1 MHDIADGY
9 GNRRLIAEFDKTVA
23 FKDHVAFDDV
33 VQTVPACRH
42 ARRYAC
48 PRNRQSWIVVMV
60 RPFADEAA
68 LLGQRVDSSAHGC
81 GLSVVNTTSTVEV
94 SEGRSEEH
102 TSELQ
107 SLMRNSY
114 AVFCLKKK
122 KKQN

>member
-1 MHDIADGY
+1 MHDIAGGD

-68 LLGQRVDSSAHGC
+68 LLGPTVDHPGAVPASDHPVSPVHCLGA
-81 GLSVVNTTSTVEV
+81 SWVRTV
-94 SEGRSEEH
+94 GARP
-102 TSELQ
+102 
-107 SLMRNSY
+107 
-114 AVFCLKKK
+114 
-122 KKQN
+122 